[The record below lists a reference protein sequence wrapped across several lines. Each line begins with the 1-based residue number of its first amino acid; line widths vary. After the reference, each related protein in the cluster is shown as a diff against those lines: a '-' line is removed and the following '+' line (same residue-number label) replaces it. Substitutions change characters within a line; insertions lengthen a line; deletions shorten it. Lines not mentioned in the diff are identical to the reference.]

1 MLFDFFKKRKKA
13 SNYDTDATI
22 KKLRKVLTPLLI
34 DPACLKK
41 MGVKDPF
48 ADDAK
53 VTKKL
58 SVEDAVT
65 CLHALKLAV
74 SKVEAFHD
82 ALMPMADAVN
92 EEIQTERMDA
102 VRNRKRMPTEN
113 DFYTMSNILAIFKS
127 STAGVEVEKPQV
139 ENPKDLPVLFKASLL
154 FFRSRANITLR
165 FLIIKATSM
174 GIIIQ

>member
-1 MLFDFFKKRKKA
+1 MLFDFFKKQKKP
-13 SNYDTDATI
+13 SKYDTDAAI

-74 SKVEAFHD
+74 SNVEAFHD
-82 ALMPMADAVN
+82 ALMPMADAVK
-92 EEIQTERMDA
+92 EEIQTERTDA
-102 VRNRKRMPTEN
+102 VRNRKRMPKEN
-113 DFYTMSNILAIFKS
+113 EFYTISNILAIFKS